1 MRIYKSSTTISIPQ
15 DLNLTELLHS
25 SGEPNL
31 HPSHLIAKDNLTNRS
46 LTIGE
51 LRERAGRIAN
61 GLKTSYNPRDG
72 SRWAVVLPNSVEYLE
87 VVHAV
92 LWVGGVACPIN
103 HAIKAEEIGHAFSV
117 TRPDFVIVYGPVL
130 PKVLEGIGIA
140 ARELKDGGV
149 AWDVSNVITVIERA
163 EGYEHFPD
171 NFFLSQK
178 LAIPHYH
185 DTKRSDSSLYVF

>member
-25 SGEPNL
+25 SEEPGL

-61 GLKTSYNPRDG
+61 GLKTFYSPRDG
-72 SRWAVVLPNSVEYLE
+72 SRWAVILPNSVEYLE
-87 VVHAV
+87 VVHTV

-103 HAIKAEEIGHAFSV
+103 HAIKAGEISHAFSV

-130 PKVLEGIGIA
+130 PKVLKGVGIA

-149 AWDVSNVITVIERA
+149 AWDGLKIITVIERT
-163 EGYEHFPD
+163 EGYKHFPD
-171 NFFLSQK
+171 DFFPPQK

-185 DTKRSDSSLYVF
+185 DTKRLDSSLYVF